1 MVCGVPDTCQG
12 QNASVLSVPRLGPI
26 YTCNPLPRS
35 NENFAHSGA
44 LPRLRTLIRRLAA
57 KPSVAPAMR
66 EDVLNGNSPETHAP
80 LQTKVGLLLATQGRG
95 L

>member
-12 QNASVLSVPRLGPI
+12 QNASVLSVPRLGRI

-57 KPSVAPAMR
+57 NPRLRRPCGKMFWTATRLKLMR
-66 EDVLNGNSPETHAP
+66 RCKRRWAYCLRRKGGDC
-80 LQTKVGLLLATQGRG
+80 
-95 L
+95 